1 MLAFLRA
8 NWGLIVFVI
17 LFLAVILGGIWW
29 VEATLAGQEQV
40 IN

>member
-8 NWGLIVFVI
+8 NLGLIVFVI